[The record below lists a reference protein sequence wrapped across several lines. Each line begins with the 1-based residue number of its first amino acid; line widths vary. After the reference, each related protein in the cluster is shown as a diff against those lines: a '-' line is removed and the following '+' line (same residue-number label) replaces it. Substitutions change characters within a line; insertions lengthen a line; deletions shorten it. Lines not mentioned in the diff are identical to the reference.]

1 MYLISIN
8 NSTKIIY
15 MKTNSQTKLPK
26 FQSKQLI
33 EQASIYK
40 STNILKFIFAL
51 LFVITVNQISYSQTN
66 LTPDVCSQWES
77 FGQSGNNALLS
88 LRTCQETDNN
98 TAYFEIKN
106 DSNYDVR
113 LRYVINF
120 NNGRTITGN
129 AAIQLDDK
137 KRISSKQFIDSIG
150 SGIQSWEFNNIIF
163 NGQP

>member
-1 MYLISIN
+1 MIRGEELLY
-8 NSTKIIY
+8 
-15 MKTNSQTKLPK
+15 QVKLK
-26 FQSKQLI
+26 
-33 EQASIYK
+33 
-40 STNILKFIFAL
+40 
-51 LFVITVNQISYSQTN
+51 
-66 LTPDVCSQWES
+66 
-77 FGQSGNNALLS
+77 
-88 LRTCQETDNN
+88 ETDNN

>member
-1 MYLISIN
+1 
-8 NSTKIIY
+8 
-15 MKTNSQTKLPK
+15 MKSNSQTKLTK
-26 FQSKQLI
+26 FQSKQLF
-33 EQASIYK
+33 EKTSFSK
-40 STNILKFIFAL
+40 SANIIKFILAL
-51 LFVITVNQISYSQTN
+51 LFVMTVNQISYSQTN

-77 FGQSGNNALLS
+77 FGQSGNNTLLS

-106 DSNYDVR
+106 DSNYDVK

-120 NNGRTITGN
+120 NNGRTVTGN

-150 SGIQSWEFNNIIF
+150 SGIQSWELHNIIF

>member
-1 MYLISIN
+1 MCLTSIIILLN
-8 NSTKIIY
+8 RIY

-40 STNILKFIFAL
+40 STNILKFILAL
-51 LFVITVNQISYSQTN
+51 LFVMTVNQISYSQTN
-66 LTPDVCSQWES
+66 LTPNVCSQWES

-88 LRTCQETDNN
+88 LRTCQETENN

-106 DSNYDVR
+106 ESNYDVR
-113 LRYVINF
+113 LKYVINF

-150 SGIQSWEFNNIIF
+150 SGIQSWELNNIIF
-163 NGQP
+163 NEQP

>member
-77 FGQSGNNALLS
+77 FGLSGNNALLS

-150 SGIQSWEFNNIIF
+150 SGIQSWELNNIIF